1 VKVAIGLL
9 IVIIFAGILGT
20 LIARDP
26 GYILIVYQDYS
37 LQTSLWVGLF
47 LIIVVVAT
55 SYFLWWLAHVLLD
68 LPARVSNWRNEK
80 SKSRAMQ
87 FLGKGIALSLAGQ
100 LDRATRFLVR
110 ASEHHTTA
118 GPAALLLANQMDG
131 TDAAQRKSMW
141 QRALDSGEDFVAAA
155 RLGLAKDAITAEE
168 LTVAEEYLAS
178 LPVNHTTTELKLA
191 LLLKMQKWQE
201 LADLQKTLRK
211 YAITLTPAQ
220 VSSMRN
226 ALDRMQTD
234 AERHLWRS
242 ALSILTDQESL
253 LIAYYRSLSDQDIAE
268 KSLRQQIDKR
278 GSPALFVAYAELGLT
293 NLSRRL
299 EQIESWQGKF
309 SDNAA
314 YRYCA
319 GVLYALSGRP
329 ELALVEYQK
338 SIEIEPSAEVHR
350 RLAMLLADRG
360 DNKAS
365 VEQFQMAIKVTT

>member
-278 GSPALFVAYAELGLT
+278 GSRALFVAYAELGLT

>member
-1 VKVAIGLL
+1 MKVAIGLL

>member
-1 VKVAIGLL
+1 MKVAIGLL

-278 GSPALFVAYAELGLT
+278 GSRALFVAYAELGLT